1 MENREL
7 DILKKSR
14 DDIVETL
21 DSDVIDP
28 GLLSHDREIVS
39 DFTRLAANWNDRN
52 DDGIS
57 PAKPYIDAID
67 KIDSIS
73 DMNEYLLNKDGMNFI
88 QDFFIPFD
96 VINPL
101 DDGDTKTVFLSTCR
115 SLSLGSQDEYS
126 AISSNGR
133 FYKSCKDQ
141 KTEYVLEGLGYN
153 KGQIEKILRGCYRFE
168 SRLAACSKPSSEQND
183 IEYMK
188 EADNKFSFA
197 QIKEME
203 GDYPLTELLLANGLD
218 VSKSF
223 TVAEP
228 DYVRKVGTL
237 YCDKN
242 LEDIKDFYIVHTAS
256 DIMPLLDSKAYDKSS
271 QIDSAQA
278 AKEEEADSGSGKDPD
293 QSPDSPIPEDDN
305 SDDANRILLD
315 GFIAPYMSGPLDQ
328 IYVAEY
334 CTSDQK
340 EQL

>member
-73 DMNEYLLNKDGMNFI
+73 DMNEYLLNKDGMNFT

-153 KGQIEKILRGCYRFE
+153 KGQIEKILRGC
-168 SRLAACSKPSSEQND
+168 
-183 IEYMK
+183 
-188 EADNKFSFA
+188 
-197 QIKEME
+197 
-203 GDYPLTELLLANGLD
+203 
-218 VSKSF
+218 
-223 TVAEP
+223 
-228 DYVRKVGTL
+228 
-237 YCDKN
+237 
-242 LEDIKDFYIVHTAS
+242 
-256 DIMPLLDSKAYDKSS
+256 
-271 QIDSAQA
+271 
-278 AKEEEADSGSGKDPD
+278 
-293 QSPDSPIPEDDN
+293 
-305 SDDANRILLD
+305 
-315 GFIAPYMSGPLDQ
+315 
-328 IYVAEY
+328 
-334 CTSDQK
+334 
-340 EQL
+340 